1 MAKLD
6 NYQLEALN
14 KLKNGSIL
22 CGVVGSGK
30 SRVGI
35 AYYIKTCKDKKL
47 YIITTAKK
55 RDTKE
60 WEDELSFFD
69 ISQEVVVDS
78 WNNIGKYIDV
88 KNSFFL
94 FDEQR
99 VVGKGTWVKSFL
111 KIVKENQW
119 ILLSGTPGDKWDD
132 YIPVFIANGFYKNRS
147 EFLRRHAV
155 YYYGTTYPRFDVKM
169 EVGRLIKLRKEILV
183 TMDYTPPTQQHHI
196 DILCEYDGVLYK
208 SVWSQR
214 WDPYKGQPV
223 ENPSEL
229 FYLIR
234 KVVNSDESRGR
245 EVIDIFKE
253 KRKVIVFYNFDYELE
268 ILRNLDY
275 GNDITVSEWNGH
287 KHDPV
292 PDTERWVYLVQYT
305 AGSEGW
311 NCTKTDTIIFY
322 SQSYSYKATV
332 QAAGRID
339 RRNTKFTDLYYYHL
353 KSRAS
358 IDIAI
363 ARALKSKRNFN
374 EKGFSF

>member
-6 NYQLEALN
+6 DYQLEALN

-69 ISQEVVVDS
+69 ISQEAVVDS

-183 TMDYTPPTQQHHI
+183 TMAYTPPTQQHHI
-196 DILCEYDGVLYK
+196 DILCEYDSVLYK

-234 KVVNSDESRGR
+234 KVVNSDDSRGR

-275 GNDITVSEWNGH
+275 GNGVTVSEWNGH

-292 PDTERWVYLVQYT
+292 PDTEQWVYLVQYT